1 MSPRFGGSAIRRVN
15 PEQSRQN
22 RVVFKRRTRKSGLR
36 AIGEFFYPRGGW
48 RRSTAYVMHRLRR
61 LPDTPHRICV
71 GIAAG
76 SFVSFLPLWGL
87 HFLLAALVA
96 WLFRGNIL
104 AALLGTFFGNPV
116 TFPIIAVASL
126 ELGNWLIGGVGSM
139 KFPEIMAAMGYATS
153 EMTSNLFAW
162 FTGDTVTWHRTRIFL
177 WRVFFP
183 FMLGGTILGVPSSV
197 AMYYLCLP
205 LVQAYQRG
213 RIKRLKAR
221 LDAARQIQRER
232 DSGDQ
237 T

>member
-1 MSPRFGGSAIRRVN
+1 
-15 PEQSRQN
+15 
-22 RVVFKRRTRKSGLR
+22 
-36 AIGEFFYPRGGW
+36 
-48 RRSTAYVMHRLRR
+48 MHRLRR

-76 SFVSFLPLWGL
+76 TFVSFLPLWGL
-87 HFLLAALVA
+87 HFLLAALLA

-104 AALLGTFFGNPV
+104 AALLGTFFGNPI
-116 TFPIIAVASL
+116 TFPLIAVGAL
-126 ELGNWLIGGVGSM
+126 ELGNMLIGGVHSM
-139 KFPEIMAAMGYATS
+139 KFAEVMAAMGYATG
-153 EMTSNLFAW
+153 EMTANLFAL
-162 FTGDTVTWHRTRIFL
+162 FTSEAVTWERTRVFL

-183 FMLGGTILGVPSSV
+183 FMLGGTILGIPTAL

-221 LDAARQIQRER
+221 LDAARQIMRER
-232 DSGDQ
+232 ESGDH